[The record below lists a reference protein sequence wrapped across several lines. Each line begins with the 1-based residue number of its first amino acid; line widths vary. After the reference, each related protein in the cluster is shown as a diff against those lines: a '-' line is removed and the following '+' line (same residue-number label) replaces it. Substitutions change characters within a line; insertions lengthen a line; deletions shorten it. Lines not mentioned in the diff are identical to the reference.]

1 MINRELI
8 NPQSIVIVGGSNNVQ
23 KPGGRLVRNLLD
35 GKYKGDLY
43 VVNAKETEVTMI
55 KIIKDLDITASGVSV
70 FNRKWQPVHLQQG
83 EMDGACA
90 VYSMMMNL
98 LILKVLTRN
107 QVVNL
112 KTTFKGNTAKGR
124 LFKEFFVTEG
134 LCRDGFYFSEIKEK
148 LSHSFAK
155 EVTSSP
161 LQYTASLSDQT
172 SFVEELRTA
181 IDSDT
186 PLITALSF
194 KGGAHAVLAIGYEE
208 NKKTVSRKYSV

>member
-1 MINRELI
+1 
-8 NPQSIVIVGGSNNVQ
+8 
-23 KPGGRLVRNLLD
+23 
-35 GKYKGDLY
+35 
-43 VVNAKETEVTMI
+43 
-55 KIIKDLDITASGVSV
+55 
-70 FNRKWQPVHLQQG
+70 
-83 EMDGACA
+83 
-90 VYSMMMNL
+90 MMMNL

-112 KTTFKGNTAKGR
+112 NTTFKGNTAKGR

-155 EVTSSP
+155 EVASSA
-161 LQYTASLSDQT
+161 LQYTASLSGQA

-181 IDSDT
+181 TDSDT

-194 KGGAHAVLAIGYEE
+194 RGGAHAVLSIGYEE
-208 NKKTVSRKYSV
+208 QEGVVKKIFCLDPSYAISPTSFWNGVIILNEGKGKYCHQYITDKDNDFINVCESLKIIKK

>member
-1 MINRELI
+1 
-8 NPQSIVIVGGSNNVQ
+8 
-23 KPGGRLVRNLLD
+23 
-35 GKYKGDLY
+35 
-43 VVNAKETEVTMI
+43 MI
-55 KIIKDLDITASGVSV
+55 KIIKDLDITALGVSV

-90 VYSMMMNL
+90 VYSMMMDL

-112 KTTFKGNTAKGR
+112 NTTFKGNTAKGR
-124 LFKEFFVTEG
+124 LFKEFFFVTEG

-155 EVTSSP
+155 EVASSA
-161 LQYTASLSDQT
+161 LQYTASLSDQA

-194 KGGAHAVLAIGYEE
+194 RGGAHAVLAIGYEE
-208 NKKTVSRKYSV
+208 QEGVAKKIFCLDPSYAISPTSLWNGVIILNEGKGKYSHQYITDKDDDYINICESLEIKKK

>member
-1 MINRELI
+1 
-8 NPQSIVIVGGSNNVQ
+8 
-23 KPGGRLVRNLLD
+23 
-35 GKYKGDLY
+35 
-43 VVNAKETEVTMI
+43 MI
-55 KIIKDLDITASGVSV
+55 KIIKDLDITALGVSV

-155 EVTSSP
+155 EVTSSA

-172 SFVEELRTA
+172 SFVEELRSA

-194 KGGAHAVLAIGYEE
+194 KGRTHAVLAIGYEE
-208 NKKTVSRKYSV
+208 QKDVVKKIFCLDPSYAISPTSFWNGVIILNEGKGKYSHLYITDKDDDNVFISETLKIKRK

>member
-1 MINRELI
+1 
-8 NPQSIVIVGGSNNVQ
+8 
-23 KPGGRLVRNLLD
+23 
-35 GKYKGDLY
+35 
-43 VVNAKETEVTMI
+43 MI

-186 PLITALSF
+186 PLITALSL
-194 KGGAHAVLAIGYEE
+194 KVALMLYLLLGMK

>member
-1 MINRELI
+1 
-8 NPQSIVIVGGSNNVQ
+8 
-23 KPGGRLVRNLLD
+23 
-35 GKYKGDLY
+35 
-43 VVNAKETEVTMI
+43 MI
-55 KIIKDLDITASGVSV
+55 KIVRDIDITALGVSV
-70 FNRKWQPVHLQQG
+70 YNRKWQPIHLQQG

-98 LILKVLTRN
+98 LILKVLTRS

-112 KTTFKGNTAKGR
+112 NTTFKGNTAKGR

-155 EVTSSP
+155 EVTSSA

-172 SFVEELRTA
+172 IFVEELKTA
-181 IDSDT
+181 INDNL
-186 PLITALSF
+186 PLVTAISLEVVLMQYLLLAMKSK
-194 KGGAHAVLAIGYEE
+194 KGLL
-208 NKKTVSRKYSV
+208 KKYFV

>member
-1 MINRELI
+1 
-8 NPQSIVIVGGSNNVQ
+8 
-23 KPGGRLVRNLLD
+23 
-35 GKYKGDLY
+35 
-43 VVNAKETEVTMI
+43 MI
-55 KIIKDLDITASGVSV
+55 KTIKDLDITASGVSV
-70 FNRKWQPVHLQQG
+70 FNRKWQPIHLQQG

-98 LILKVLTRN
+98 LILKVL
-107 QVVNL
+107 NL

>member
-1 MINRELI
+1 
-8 NPQSIVIVGGSNNVQ
+8 
-23 KPGGRLVRNLLD
+23 
-35 GKYKGDLY
+35 
-43 VVNAKETEVTMI
+43 MI
-55 KIIKDLDITASGVSV
+55 KIIKDLDITALGVSV

-112 KTTFKGNTAKGR
+112 NTTFKGNTAKGR

-134 LCRDGFYFSEIKEK
+134 LCRDRFYFSEIKEK

-155 EVTSSP
+155 EVTSSA

-208 NKKTVSRKYSV
+208 QKDVVKKIFCLDPSYAISPTSFWNGVIILNEGEGKYSHQYITDKDEDYINVCESLNIKKK

>member
-1 MINRELI
+1 
-8 NPQSIVIVGGSNNVQ
+8 
-23 KPGGRLVRNLLD
+23 
-35 GKYKGDLY
+35 
-43 VVNAKETEVTMI
+43 MI

-134 LCRDGFYFSEIKEK
+134 LCRDGFYFSEIKESYPILLLKRLHLRLFNIQHLYQTK
-148 LSHSFAK
+148 L
-155 EVTSSP
+155 
-161 LQYTASLSDQT
+161 LL
-172 SFVEELRTA
+172 
-181 IDSDT
+181 
-186 PLITALSF
+186 
-194 KGGAHAVLAIGYEE
+194 
-208 NKKTVSRKYSV
+208 

>member
-1 MINRELI
+1 
-8 NPQSIVIVGGSNNVQ
+8 
-23 KPGGRLVRNLLD
+23 
-35 GKYKGDLY
+35 
-43 VVNAKETEVTMI
+43 MI
-55 KIIKDLDITASGVSV
+55 KIIKDLDITASGVSI

-98 LILKVLTRN
+98 LILKGLTRN

-112 KTTFKGNTAKGR
+112 KTTFKGNT
-124 LFKEFFVTEG
+124 
-134 LCRDGFYFSEIKEK
+134 
-148 LSHSFAK
+148 AK

-208 NKKTVSRKYSV
+208 QKDGVKKIFCLDPSYAISPTSFWNGVIILNEGKGKYSHQYITDKDEKYINVSESLNIKKK

>member
-1 MINRELI
+1 
-8 NPQSIVIVGGSNNVQ
+8 
-23 KPGGRLVRNLLD
+23 
-35 GKYKGDLY
+35 
-43 VVNAKETEVTMI
+43 MI

-98 LILKVLTRN
+98 LILKGLTRN

-194 KGGAHAVLAIGYEE
+194 KGGTHAVLAIGYEE
-208 NKKTVSRKYSV
+208 QKDGVKKIFCLDPSYAISPTSFWNGVIILNERKGKYSHQYITDKDEKYINVSESLNIKKK

>member
-1 MINRELI
+1 
-8 NPQSIVIVGGSNNVQ
+8 
-23 KPGGRLVRNLLD
+23 
-35 GKYKGDLY
+35 
-43 VVNAKETEVTMI
+43 MI
-55 KIIKDLDITASGVSV
+55 KIIKDLDITTFGVSV

-83 EMDGACA
+83 DMDGACA

-107 QVVNL
+107 QVVSLN
-112 KTTFKGNTAKGR
+112 TTFKGNTAKGR

-148 LSHSFAK
+148 LSHSFAI
-155 EVTSSP
+155 EVTSSA

-172 SFVEELRTA
+172 SFVEELKTA

-194 KGGAHAVLAIGYEE
+194 KGGAHAVFAIGYEE
-208 NKKTVSRKYSV
+208 QKDVVKKIFCLDPGYAISPTSFWNGVIILNEGKGKYCHQYITDKDDYNVFVDESLKIKQK

>member
-1 MINRELI
+1 MDFIF
-8 NPQSIVIVGGSNNVQ
+8 
-23 KPGGRLVRNLLD
+23 RN
-35 GKYKGDLY
+35 K
-43 VVNAKETEVTMI
+43 
-55 KIIKDLDITASGVSV
+55 
-70 FNRKWQPVHLQQG
+70 RKAIP
-83 EMDGACA
+83 
-90 VYSMMMNL
+90 
-98 LILKVLTRN
+98 
-107 QVVNL
+107 
-112 KTTFKGNTAKGR
+112 F
-124 LFKEFFVTEG
+124 
-134 LCRDGFYFSEIKEK
+134 
-148 LSHSFAK
+148 FAK

>member
-1 MINRELI
+1 
-8 NPQSIVIVGGSNNVQ
+8 
-23 KPGGRLVRNLLD
+23 
-35 GKYKGDLY
+35 
-43 VVNAKETEVTMI
+43 MI

-186 PLITALSF
+186 PLITARLL
-194 KGGAHAVLAIGYEE
+194 KMALMLYLLLGMK